1 MQERWPWWKRSEIC
15 QDAGREPKKSQI
27 FSVQA
32 KSCSYSCKQN
42 FSETTAN
49 ILQRP
54 APLAARSLKQ
64 PHAPFIGQGSRSCL
78 GDRFGP
84 PRVSLQGTQAQ
95 VQQRALDQRVPG
107 GTRLPD
113 SEPQHRCQVSLRAS
127 CLVVAGEAFPA
138 ASQTACSRLARGWTL
153 RWLQQL
159 GRSVCRGEIK
169 MGKHGRSHQPKE
181 ISTRARHTNNHCSF
195 MAPWKAARAVVSR
208 SFCHICNTR

>member
-1 MQERWPWWKRSEIC
+1 MDHQGFLCRALRLKYS
-15 QDAGREPKKSQI
+15 RELWTRGYQVALGCLI
-27 FSVQA
+27 A
-32 KSCSYSCKQN
+32 
-42 FSETTAN
+42 
-49 ILQRP
+49 
-54 APLAARSLKQ
+54 
-64 PHAPFIGQGSRSCL
+64 SRSTDAKCL
-78 GDRFGP
+78 CVRP
-84 PRVSLQGTQAQ
+84 
-95 VQQRALDQRVPG
+95 
-107 GTRLPD
+107 
-113 SEPQHRCQVSLRAS
+113 

-138 ASQTACSRLARGWTL
+138 ASQTACSRLARGRTL